1 MEVLDDALSS
11 GAFDGETVKNTSR
24 PSIAAVRKHSWDPS
38 QGSDYVYSDVE
49 AEDDVRDTNHQE
61 QNLRSD
67 MHQDEGLH
75 DNDRESQMD
84 NITMGET
91 EDEDS
96 YDGERSVSGL
106 KGETSDGT
114 AKIVSTHRDSSVD
127 FEDDD
132 EVQEVVDLTSPARA
146 SSEESAI
153 RSRLLRPSRLDF
165 GDHHSTTSPEPVEAL
180 SRTRKRRFG
189 VFASNP
195 RPSIEPDLGDL
206 SDDTRPRRLHDL
218 VRQRRREKEER
229 AVATKRARYNLRPH
243 QQQKGFHQTSL
254 VGYTAGKWSSETD
267 SETEE
272 MQTSRRVTRSM
283 TAKQESVKKPIARF
297 KAARKTAWAAM
308 GLAPKDDIHRSR
320 SYRPVVEVVIPKV
333 VDRSTWSSTSTSQIE
348 RKQPPAM
355 DENLVTQD
363 SKRKLALALSGRG
376 VKRMTEHNEND
387 EEEATN
393 NRSSVSRNGRQVLE
407 LVLID

>member
-1 MEVLDDALSS
+1 MEVLDDTLSS
-11 GAFDGETVKNTSR
+11 GAFDGEIVKNTSR
-24 PSIAAVRKHSWDPS
+24 PSIAAVREHSWDPS
-38 QGSDYVYSDVE
+38 QGSNYVYSDE
-49 AEDDVRDTNHQE
+49 EPEEDVRDTNRQE

-75 DNDRESQMD
+75 DNDGESQMD
-84 NITMGET
+84 NITMGEA
-91 EDEDS
+91 EDDDS
-96 YDGERSVSGL
+96 CDGERSVSGL
-106 KGETSDGT
+106 KGETSNGT

-132 EVQEVVDLTSPARA
+132 EVQEVVDLTSPTRA
-146 SSEESAI
+146 SSEEPAI
-153 RSRLLRPSRLDF
+153 RSRRSRPSRLDF
-165 GDHHSTTSPEPVEAL
+165 GDYRSTTSPEPVEAL
-180 SRTRKRRFG
+180 IRTRKRRFG

-229 AVATKRARYNLRPH
+229 AVATKRARYNLRPR

-254 VGYTAGKWSSETD
+254 IGYTAGKWSSETY

-283 TAKQESVKKPIARF
+283 TAKQESVKKPIPRF

-308 GLAPKDDIHRSR
+308 GIIPKDNINRSR
-320 SYRPVVEVVIPKV
+320 SSRQVVEVVISKL
-333 VDRSTWSSTSTSQIE
+333 VDRSTWSSTSSPQE
-348 RKQPPAM
+348 EPKQLPAM
-355 DENLVTQD
+355 HEELFTHDN
-363 SKRKLALALSGRG
+363 KRKLALALSGRG